1 MLRFDHAQVI
11 HRVSDETGSSV
22 SAPQYSPMLQQYF
35 GMKARHPEAILLSRV
50 GDFYEAY
57 GEDAETIARALSIA
71 LTSKEAGGGQRVAM
85 AGVPHHALAQY
96 LARLVQQRF
105 VVALAEQLEAPQ
117 PNKLVRRD
125 VVRIVTPGTLIEDQL
140 LDGKQNNY
148 LAAVT
153 VVEDTFA
160 LAYADVSTGLCAATA
175 LTGESAFDELIAEL
189 GRVAP
194 AEIVADVA
202 AELRTAL
209 SGALESSGARVTAPA
224 LAAVDARS
232 RGPLEGFSLDESL
245 AIHRALDALVGFVR
259 RTGVAGNDAPLSS
272 PRFYRHRTFVSLDP
286 NTRKNLELT
295 KALGANPKATLLAT
309 LDKCASSMGSRML
322 ARWILA
328 PLLERDAILRR
339 QEGVHALID
348 EHVRRDSMQ
357 ELLRGCFDL
366 ERITQKVRFKRALPR
381 DLASLRRTLEVLRPL
396 RTVAPKALA
405 SHVERIAD
413 FEDLLA
419 ELQHALTD
427 DPPAQL
433 ADGGVIRPDS
443 NAELAEC
450 VELRTDARGKL
461 SELEERER
469 ERTGIKSLKIKY
481 ASAFG
486 YAIEVSKS
494 YVSQVPADYVRK
506 QTLTNGERYITPELK
521 ELEIAISTAQSRQQ
535 RLEEQLF
542 GELVDRV
549 ALRIDDLLQT
559 AEALAE
565 LDVLCSLAQCAAERG
580 YVRPQFGD
588 SSEIDIVDGRHPV
601 METILRTRFVP
612 NDLHLRGRE
621 HRFILLT
628 GPNMGGKSTYLRQS
642 ALLAIMAQIGSFVPA
657 KSAKLGIIDRIFTR
671 IGAGDD
677 LASGQSTF
685 YLEMAEAANI
695 LRQCT
700 QRSLLLIDEV
710 GRGTG
715 TMDGLAIAQAI
726 CEFLLGLEEQAPM
739 TLFATHF
746 HELVSLAEHWKLVAN
761 YHITAVENSSAR
773 GPVFSHRVLPGSSSR
788 SFGIEVA
795 RMAGLPDAV
804 IERAQEIADALSGK
818 ADLEEQVPLRR
829 KLAKTD
835 ETAQLSLLNIQ

>member
-1 MLRFDHAQVI
+1 
-11 HRVSDETGSSV
+11 VSV
-22 SAPQYSPMLQQYF
+22 QQQYSPMLEQYF
-35 GMKARHPEAILLSRV
+35 GMKSRHPEAILLSRV

-71 LTSKEAGGGQRVAM
+71 LTSKEAGSGRRVAM
-85 AGVPHHALAQY
+85 AGVPHHALSQY

-105 VVALAEQLEAPQ
+105 VVALAEQLEIPQ

-148 LAAVT
+148 LAAITSVG
-153 VVEDTFA
+153 ETFA
-160 LAYADVSTGLCAATA
+160 LAHADVSTGLCAATA
-175 LTGESAFDELIAEL
+175 LTGESSYDELLAEL
-189 GRVAP
+189 GRIGP
-194 AEIVADVA
+194 AEVVADMPPDV
-202 AELRTAL
+202 RTAL
-209 SGALESSGARVTAPA
+209 AEALESVGARVTAPG
-224 LAAVDARS
+224 LSAVGDRNRA
-232 RGPLEGFSLDESL
+232 PVEGFSLDESL
-245 AIHRALDALVGFVR
+245 AIHRALDALTGFVK
-259 RTGVAGNDAPLSS
+259 RTGVTREETGALSAPQ
-272 PRFYRHRTFVSLDP
+272 FYRNRTFLALDP
-286 NTRKNLELT
+286 STRKNLELT

-309 LDKCASSMGSRML
+309 LDKCATSMGSRLL

-328 PLLERDAILRR
+328 PLVDRGSIEQR
-339 QEGVHALID
+339 QEGIAALIE

-366 ERITQKVRFKRALPR
+366 ERITQKVRFRRALPR
-381 DLASLRRTLEVLRPL
+381 DLASLRRTLEILRPL
-396 RTVAPKALA
+396 KAVTPKSLHAQLA
-405 SHVERIAD
+405 RIRD
-413 FEDLLA
+413 FEEMLADLQTMLV
-419 ELQHALTD
+419 E

-433 ADGGVIRPDS
+433 LDGGVIRPEA

-450 VELRTDARGKL
+450 VLLRTDARTKL

-469 ERTGIKSLKIKY
+469 ERTGIKSLKVKY

-494 YVSQVPADYVRK
+494 YAGQVPADYVRK
-506 QTLTNGERYITPELK
+506 QTLANGERFVTPELK
-521 ELEIAISTAQSRQQ
+521 ELEVAISTAQSRQQ
-535 RLEEQLF
+535 RLEERLF
-542 GELVDRV
+542 GEIVERV
-549 ALRIDDLLQT
+549 AGDIDDLLAA
-559 AEALAE
+559 AEALGE

-580 YVRPQFGD
+580 YVRPAFVD
-588 SSEIDIVDGRHPV
+588 ETRCDISEGRHPV
-601 METILRTRFVP
+601 IEAVLRTNFVP
-612 NDLHLRGRE
+612 NDLHVREAE

-628 GPNMGGKSTYLRQS
+628 GPNMGGKSTYLRQA
-642 ALLAIMAQIGSFVPA
+642 ALLVIMAQIGSFIPA
-657 KSAKLGIIDRIFTR
+657 KSATLGVVDRIFTR

-695 LRQCT
+695 LRRCT

-726 CEFLLGLEEQAPM
+726 CEFLLGLDEQAPM
-739 TLFATHF
+739 VLFATHF
-746 HELVSLAEHWKLVAN
+746 HELVSLADHWKLVAN
-761 YHITAVENSSAR
+761 YHITAVENTA
-773 GPVFSHRVLPGSSSR
+773 GGGAPVFSHRVLPGSSSR

-804 IERAQEIADALSGK
+804 VDRAQEIADALSGK

-829 KLAKTD
+829 RLAKIAP
-835 ETAQLSLLNIQ
+835 AQQLTFLGSE

>member
-1 MLRFDHAQVI
+1 ML
-11 HRVSDETGSSV
+11 E
-22 SAPQYSPMLQQYF
+22 QYF

-71 LTSKEAGGGQRVAM
+71 LTSKEAGGGKRVAM
-85 AGVPHHALAQY
+85 AGVPHHALSQY

-105 VVALAEQLEAPQ
+105 IVALAEQLEVPQ

-153 VVEDTFA
+153 VVEETFA

-175 LTGESAFDELIAEL
+175 LTGESAYDDLLAEL
-189 GRVAP
+189 GRISP
-194 AEIVADVA
+194 AEVVADA
-202 AELRTAL
+202 APDVRAAL
-209 SGALESSGARVTAPA
+209 SSALEGIGARVTAPTLA
-224 LAAVDARS
+224 LVDGRS
-232 RGPLEGFSLDESL
+232 RGPVDGFSLDESL
-245 AIHRALDALVGFVR
+245 AMHRALDALVGFVR
-259 RTGVAGNDAPLSS
+259 RTALRQAQDDDAIPLNA
-272 PRFYRHRTFVSLDP
+272 PHFYRHQTFLSLDP

-309 LDKCASSMGSRML
+309 LDKCATSMGSRLL

-328 PLLERDAILRR
+328 PLVDANAIASRGDAV
-339 QEGVHALID
+339 QALID
-348 EHVRRDSMQ
+348 EHVRRESMQ

-366 ERITQKVRFKRALPR
+366 ERITQKVRFKRAMPR
-381 DLASLRRTLEVLRPL
+381 DLASLRRTLDIARPL
-396 RTVAPKALA
+396 RQVAPKALA
-405 SHVERIAD
+405 AQIEQIGD
-413 FEDLLA
+413 FDELLA
-419 ELQHALTD
+419 DLQSTLVD
-427 DPPAQL
+427 EPPAQL
-433 ADGGVIRPDS
+433 GDGGVIRPEANS
-443 NAELAEC
+443 ELAEC
-450 VELRTDARGKL
+450 VALRTDARGKL

-469 ERTGIKSLKIKY
+469 ERTGIKSLKVKY

-486 YAIEVSKS
+486 YAIEVSKNF
-494 YVSQVPADYVRK
+494 VSQVPADYVRK
-506 QTLTNGERYITPELK
+506 QTLTTGERYITPELK
-521 ELEIAISTAQSRQQ
+521 ELEIAISSAQGRQL

-549 ALRIDDLLQT
+549 AGHIDELLRT
-559 AEALAE
+559 AQALAE

-580 YVRPQFGD
+580 YVRPEFAQD
-588 SSEIDIVDGRHPV
+588 SEFDIVDGRHPV
-601 METILRTRFVP
+601 MEAVLRTHFVP
-612 NDLHLRGRE
+612 NDLHLRTGE

-628 GPNMGGKSTYLRQS
+628 GPNMGGKSTYLRQA
-642 ALLAIMAQIGSFVPA
+642 ALLTIMAQIGSFVPA
-657 KSAKLGIIDRIFTR
+657 KSARLGVVDRIFTR

-695 LRQCT
+695 LRRCT
-700 QRSLLLIDEV
+700 RRSLLLIDEV

-715 TMDGLAIAQAI
+715 TIDGLSIAQAI
-726 CEFLLGLEEQAPM
+726 CEFLLGLDEHAPM
-739 TLFATHF
+739 VLFATHF
-746 HELVSLAEHWKLVAN
+746 HELVSLADHWKLVAN
-761 YHITAVENSSAR
+761 YHITAVENTAR
-773 GPVFSHRVLPGSSSR
+773 DGAPVFSHRVLPGSSSR

-804 IERAQEIADALSGK
+804 IERAQEIADALSGH
-818 ADLEEQVPLRR
+818 ADVEEQVPLRR
-829 KLAKTD
+829 KLPKVAPP
-835 ETAQLSLLNIQ
+835 AQLSFLQAQ

>member
-1 MLRFDHAQVI
+1 ML
-11 HRVSDETGSSV
+11 E
-22 SAPQYSPMLQQYF
+22 QYF

-71 LTSKEAGGGQRVAM
+71 LTSKEAGGGKRVAM
-85 AGVPHHALAQY
+85 AGVPHHALSQY

-105 VVALAEQLEAPQ
+105 IVALAEQLEVPQ

-153 VVEDTFA
+153 AVDETFA

-175 LTGESAFDELIAEL
+175 LTGEAAYDELLAEL
-189 GRVAP
+189 GRIAP
-194 AEIVADVA
+194 AEVVADAPPDLRAAVA
-202 AELRTAL
+202 
-209 SGALESSGARVTAPA
+209 GALENIGARVTVPT
-224 LAAVDARS
+224 LSLVNGRS
-232 RGPLEGFSLDESL
+232 RAPVDGFSLDESL
-245 AIHRALDALVGFVR
+245 AMHRALDALMGFVW
-259 RTGVAGNDAPLSS
+259 RTALRQAQDDEALPLNE
-272 PRFYRHRTFVSLDP
+272 PAFYRHQTFLSLDP

-309 LDKCASSMGSRML
+309 LDKCATSMGSRML

-328 PLLERDAILRR
+328 PLVNREEIAQRADAV
-339 QEGVHALID
+339 QALID
-348 EHVRRDSMQ
+348 EHVRRESMQ

-366 ERITQKVRFKRALPR
+366 ERITQKVRFKRAFPR
-381 DLASLRRTLEVLRPL
+381 DLASLRRTLDIVRPL
-396 RTVAPKALA
+396 RQVAPKALA
-405 SHVERIAD
+405 VHVEQIAD
-413 FEDLLA
+413 FDELLA
-419 ELQHALTD
+419 DLQTTLVD

-433 ADGGVIRPDS
+433 GEGGVIRPEAS
-443 NAELAEC
+443 AELAEC
-450 VELRTDARGKL
+450 VALRTDARSKL

-486 YAIEVSKS
+486 YSIEVSKS
-494 YVSQVPADYVRK
+494 FVSQVPADYVRK
-506 QTLTNGERYITPELK
+506 QTLTTGERYITPELK
-521 ELEIAISTAQSRQQ
+521 ELEIAISTAQGRQL

-549 ALRIDDLLQT
+549 ALRIDDLLRT
-559 AEALAE
+559 AEALAQ

-580 YVRPQFGD
+580 YVRPEFLDESGV
-588 SSEIDIVDGRHPV
+588 DIIDGRHPV
-601 METILRTRFVP
+601 MEAVLRTHFVP
-612 NDLHLRGRE
+612 NDLHLLTAD

-628 GPNMGGKSTYLRQS
+628 GPNMGGKSTYLRQA
-642 ALLAIMAQIGSFVPA
+642 ALLTIMAQIGSFVPA
-657 KSAKLGIIDRIFTR
+657 KSAKLGIVDRIFTR

-695 LRQCT
+695 LRRCT
-700 QRSLLLIDEV
+700 RRSLLLIDEV

-715 TMDGLAIAQAI
+715 TIDGLSIAQAI
-726 CEFLLGLEEQAPM
+726 CEFLLGLDEHAPM
-739 TLFATHF
+739 VLFATHF
-746 HELVSLAEHWKLVAN
+746 HELVSLADHWKLVAN
-761 YHITAVENSSAR
+761 YHITAVENTAR
-773 GPVFSHRVLPGSSSR
+773 DGAPVFSHRVLPGSSSR

-804 IERAQEIADALSGK
+804 IERAQEIADALSGH
-818 ADLEEQVPLRR
+818 ADVEEQVPLKR
-829 KLAKTD
+829 KLPKVAPP
-835 ETAQLSLLNIQ
+835 AQLSFLQAE